1 MDIFRKK
8 IDSVD
13 EKIFDLL
20 LERYLIVEDIGKYK
34 KNNKLHILDSKR
46 ENKIYEKIED
56 FYLLD
61 QHRKYLKNIYKTVM
75 NESKRIQKI

>member
-1 MDIFRKK
+1 MDIFREK

-34 KNNKLHILDSKR
+34 KNNKLDILDSKR

-61 QHRKYLKNIYKTVM
+61 QHIKYLKNIYKTVM